1 MKKFDNNYDIQVQDE
16 DLNIEGSDIN
26 EVGKLRACKNLSE
39 LFSKFYDKTYKSYNK
54 LKNIN

>member
-39 LFSKFYDKTYKSYNK
+39 LFSNFMIKHTNFI
-54 LKNIN
+54 IN